1 MMESREMLRLDG
13 IMDIVQYLDQN
24 NPEALKE
31 MEAELQ
37 EVINKYRGKYQIIE
51 EQEWDRLLATPESH
65 AFLDMLEEEA
75 LREYREG
82 TTTDR
87 HAEGNYGEAAI

>member
-1 MMESREMLRLDG
+1 MLRLDG

-51 EQEWDRLLATPESH
+51 EQRWDRLLATPESH

-82 TTTDR
+82 TTTDKQ
-87 HAEGNYGEAAI
+87 GKDTTI